1 MSAILVLIGI
11 ALLMASGL
19 PALLEGRRQKAEGRK
34 APLHQDLGQSG
45 ALLLSAFRF
54 LPSAFCLLPLIAGS
68 ITGLAGCV
76 IGLVSAPAQITLPW
90 LVPGGAMHL
99 RVDALSAFF
108 AAPVLR
114 WS

>member
-34 APLHQDLGQSG
+34 APLHQDLGKSG

-54 LPSAFCLLPLIAGS
+54 LPSAYCLLNTSSMASCKTPF
-68 ITGLAGCV
+68 
-76 IGLVSAPAQITLPW
+76 
-90 LVPGGAMHL
+90 
-99 RVDALSAFF
+99 DATIESF
-108 AAPVLR
+108 PR
-114 WS
+114 KSSSPE